1 MCKSFQVNGS
11 FTLYSDIWGGI
22 CIFILNLNLNFK
34 FKLNLLFNLNLNLN
48 LINVILLYNR
58 CLFLLLFS
66 STYRGFMPK
75 AS

>member
-1 MCKSFQVNGS
+1 MDLS
-11 FTLYSDIWGGI
+11 LYILGGI

-34 FKLNLLFNLNLNLN
+34 FKLNLLFNLN

-66 STYRGFMPK
+66 STYRGFMAQSQLK
-75 AS
+75 FS